1 MSEKA
6 PLLELKNVSVSYG
19 TLNVI
24 NSLNLRV
31 NRGEFVVIHGS
42 TGCGKSTI
50 LHLIAGLVRPTAGE
64 VIVAGD
70 RVDLFSDAQSRWL
83 RRAIG
88 LMMQEGLLL
97 EDRTIVENVM
107 LPAIAANE
115 SMSEA
120 HRRAMLALSKCGI
133 AELADQLPGALSA
146 GQCQLACLARAV
158 VNKPVLILADEPV
171 AHLDDSNTK
180 TLIDLLA
187 TFSAAGVTV
196 ILATH
201 HHLAPEGC
209 RYREITLSTPH
220 EGV

>member
-1 MSEKA
+1 MPDKA

-19 TLNVI
+19 ELNVI

-50 LHLIAGLVRPTAGE
+50 LHLIAGLVRPSSGE

-70 RVDLFSDAQSRWL
+70 RVDQFSDAQCRWL

-97 EDRTIVENVM
+97 EDRTLVENVM

-115 SMSEA
+115 SMTEA

-133 AELADQLPGALSA
+133 AEFADQFPGALSA

-209 RYREITLSTPH
+209 RYREITLSTPY
-220 EGV
+220 EGA

>member
-19 TLNVI
+19 ALNVI

-31 NRGEFVVIHGS
+31 NRGEFVVLHGS

-70 RVDLFSDAQSRWL
+70 RVDQFSDAQSRWL

-133 AELADQLPGALSA
+133 AEFADQLPGALSA

-220 EGV
+220 EGA